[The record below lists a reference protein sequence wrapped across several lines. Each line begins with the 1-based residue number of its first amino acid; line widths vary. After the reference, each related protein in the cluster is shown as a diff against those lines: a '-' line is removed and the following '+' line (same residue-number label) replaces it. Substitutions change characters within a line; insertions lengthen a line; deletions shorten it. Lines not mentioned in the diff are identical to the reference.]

1 MSDNDAVMTV
11 THHEL
16 ELPGPGEKID
26 NIRIPVV
33 RHCHLFYATMSEESK
48 KQIEELT
55 EEMTE
60 FYNSSRTINSRP
72 LSPGEI
78 TEDFINSLNDYNQ
91 FA

>member
-1 MSDNDAVMTV
+1 
-11 THHEL
+11 
-16 ELPGPGEKID
+16 
-26 NIRIPVV
+26 
-33 RHCHLFYATMSEESK
+33 MSEESK

-78 TEDFINSLNDYNQ
+78 TNDFINTLMIIINLPDHHGYGQKQFTVQKFTKTKFITFQSNYN
-91 FA
+91 